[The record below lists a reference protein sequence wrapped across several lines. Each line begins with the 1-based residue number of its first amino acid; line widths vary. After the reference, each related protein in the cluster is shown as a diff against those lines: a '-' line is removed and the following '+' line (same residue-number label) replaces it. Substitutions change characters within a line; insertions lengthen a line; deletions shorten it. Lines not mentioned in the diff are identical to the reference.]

1 VAFGRAVTTDS
12 LKQPGGWSV
21 STEPNWSQ
29 WAYTLA
35 TVMERLTHHATGEDR
50 EAAWR
55 AIADFDRQ
63 ARAWRRQPAGA
74 ASHDW

>member
-1 VAFGRAVTTDS
+1 VPVTDS
-12 LKQPGGWSV
+12 LNQLGGWSV

-35 TVMERLTHHATGEDR
+35 TVPDRLTRHAATREDR

-55 AIADFDRQ
+55 AITDFDRQ
-63 ARAWRRQPAGA
+63 VRDWRHQPAGA